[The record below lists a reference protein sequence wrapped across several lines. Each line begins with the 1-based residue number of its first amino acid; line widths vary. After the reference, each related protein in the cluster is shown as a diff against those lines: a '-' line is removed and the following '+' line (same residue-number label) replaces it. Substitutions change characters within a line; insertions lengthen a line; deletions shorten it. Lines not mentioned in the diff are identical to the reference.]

1 MISGILLL
9 TLVFPQLSL
18 SEELLCFDNT
28 EAKKMLV
35 ELKFGAVTS
44 ELLELCY
51 EQYSTSK
58 ILNDNYTTQIKGL
71 ETDKQILKDMSE
83 DYKQKYI
90 NANEKYVASEKSKP
104 SKLTWFGIGF
114 GSALLIGII
123 SAFAVK

>member
-1 MISGILLL
+1 MISGMLLL
-9 TLVFPQLSL
+9 TLVSPQLSL
-18 SEELLCFDNT
+18 SEELLCFDNE

-35 ELKFGAVTS
+35 ELKFGKVTS
-44 ELLELCY
+44 ELLGICQ
-51 EQYSTSK
+51 EQYSTAT
-58 ILNDNYTTQIKGL
+58 ILNNNYSLQIKGL
-71 ETDKQILKDMSE
+71 ETDKQILKDLSE

-90 NANEKYVASEKSKP
+90 KANEQYIASETSKP

>member
-1 MISGILLL
+1 MISGMLLL
-9 TLVFPQLSL
+9 TLVSPQLSL
-18 SEELLCFDNT
+18 SEELLCFENE

-35 ELKFGAVTS
+35 ELKFGKVTS
-44 ELLELCY
+44 ELLGICQ

-58 ILNDNYTTQIKGL
+58 ILNDNYSLQIKGL
-71 ETDKQILKDMSE
+71 ETDKQILKDLSE
-83 DYKQKYI
+83 DYKQKYLK
-90 NANEKYVASEKSKP
+90 ANEQYVASETSKP